1 MANTLI
7 PQDAYVLMNDIAYQA
22 TGRKDLTAVDT
33 SSFVT
38 VGETLLRTGVENTL
52 NAISTVLADTIFSVR
67 PYKSSLLSL
76 RVPARRWGAQIRKLT
91 PLSQDFE
98 PSQDWNTQLSPKA
111 LSNGKSVDMYKINSP
126 EMLQLNFYG
135 TKVLQKHITRFRD
148 QLSLAF
154 TSEAEFML
162 FIDDIMTQFS
172 NEIEIGNEAQTR
184 ATLINFFTGLKAMN
198 LSVVDLTAVYNGKF
212 GTTYT
217 REQLLTQHLT
227 EFMQF
232 FVSQV
237 KVASDR
243 LVDMSAYNHANLTGY
258 KKILRHTPKT
268 RQKMIMYGPMFTEA
282 EATVFSEIF
291 NPIYLELGSNFE
303 TVNYWQSQENPT
315 AISATPNIL
324 DVNTGESKTS
334 DSVVEIPYVVGAIFD
349 EEACGVMPQFNYA
362 STTPFNSAGGYY
374 NMFYHWRFNSYV
386 DYTEN
391 AILFILGDGGAPSA
405 EDVYNDLKQLK

>member
-33 SSFVT
+33 SSFVS
-38 VGETLLRTGVENTL
+38 VGETLLRTGVENTM
-52 NAISTVLADTIFSVR
+52 NAISTVLAYTIFSVR
-67 PYKSSLLSL
+67 PYKSSLSSL
-76 RVPARRWGAQIRKLT
+76 RVSAQRWGAQIRKIT

-98 PSQDWNTQLSPKA
+98 QSQDWNTQLSPQA
-111 LSNGKSVDMYKINSP
+111 LANGNSVDMYKINAP
-126 EMLQLNFYG
+126 QALQLNFYG

-154 TSEAEFML
+154 TSEAEFMR
-162 FIDDIMTQFS
+162 FTDAIMVEFA
-172 NEIEIGNEAQTR
+172 NEVEIGNEAQTR
-184 ATLINFFTGLKAMN
+184 ATLVNFFAGLQAMN
-198 LSVVDLTAVYNGKF
+198 LSVIDLTSAYNTKF
-212 GTTYT
+212 GTSYT
-217 REQLLTQHLT
+217 RDQLLTQHLT

-237 KVASDR
+237 KVTSDR
-243 LVDMSAYNHANLTGY
+243 LVDMSAYNHANITGY
-258 KKILRHTPKT
+258 KPILRHTPKT

-291 NPIYLELGSNFE
+291 NPIYLELGNNFE
-303 TVNYWQSQENPT
+303 TVNYWQSQEDPT

-324 DVNTGESKTS
+324 DTSTGQSKKAES
-334 DSVVEIPYVVGAIFD
+334 VINIPYVVGAIFD

-386 DYTEN
+386 DFTEN
-391 AILFILGDGGAPSA
+391 AVLFILGEGGAKEA
-405 EDVYNDLKQLK
+405 

>member
-1 MANTLI
+1 MANTLV
-7 PQDAYVLMNDIAYQA
+7 PQDVYLLMNNIAYQA
-22 TGRKDLTAVDT
+22 TGRKDLTSVDT
-33 SSFVT
+33 SSFVS
-38 VGETLLRTGVENTL
+38 VGETLLRTGTENTM

-67 PYKSSLLSL
+67 PYKSPLSSL
-76 RVPARRWGAQIRKLT
+76 RVSARRWGAQIRKLT
-91 PLSQDFE
+91 PLAMDFE
-98 PSQDWNTQLSPKA
+98 ASQDWNTQLSPTA
-111 LSNGKSVDMYKINSP
+111 LANGNSVDMYKINAP

-154 TSEAEFML
+154 SSEAEFMR
-162 FIDDIMTQFS
+162 FIDAIMVEFA
-172 NEIEIGNEAQTR
+172 NEVEIGNEAQTR
-184 ATLINFFTGLKAMN
+184 ATLINFFAGLQAMN
-198 LSVVDLTAVYNGKF
+198 LSVIDLTAGYNTKF

-217 REQLLTQHLT
+217 RNELLTQHLT

-237 KVASDR
+237 KTTSDR
-243 LVDMSAYNHANLTGY
+243 LVDMSAYNHANITGRTSIIRHSP
-258 KKILRHTPKT
+258 KKK
-268 RQKMIMYGPMFTEA
+268 QKMIMYGPMFTDA

-291 NPIYLELGSNFE
+291 NPIYLELGDNFE
-303 TVNYWQSQENPT
+303 TVNYWQSQEDPT

-324 DVNTGESKTS
+324 DVTTGQSKTA
-334 DSVVEIPYVVGAIFD
+334 DAEVNIPYVVGAIFD

-391 AILFILGDGGAPSA
+391 AVLFILGDGGAQEA
-405 EDVYNDLKQLK
+405 

>member
-1 MANTLI
+1 MANTLV
-7 PQDAYVLMNDIAYQA
+7 PQDVYLLMNNIAYQA
-22 TGRKDLTAVDT
+22 TGRKDLTSVDT
-33 SSFVT
+33 SSFVS
-38 VGETLLRTGVENTL
+38 VGETLLRTGTENTM

-67 PYKSSLLSL
+67 PYKSPLSSL
-76 RVPARRWGAQIRKLT
+76 RVSARRWGAQIRKLT
-91 PLSQDFE
+91 PLAMDFE
-98 PSQDWNTQLSPKA
+98 ASQDWNTQLSPTA
-111 LSNGKSVDMYKINSP
+111 LANGNSVDMYKINAP

-154 TSEAEFML
+154 SSEAEFMR
-162 FIDDIMTQFS
+162 FIDAIMVEFA
-172 NEIEIGNEAQTR
+172 NEVEIGNEAQTR
-184 ATLINFFTGLKAMN
+184 ATLINFFAGLQAMN
-198 LSVVDLTAVYNGKF
+198 LSVIDLTAGYNTKF

-217 REQLLTQHLT
+217 RNELLTQHLT

-237 KVASDR
+237 KTTSDR
-243 LVDMSAYNHANLTGY
+243 LVDMSAYNHANITGRTSIIRHSP
-258 KKILRHTPKT
+258 KKK
-268 RQKMIMYGPMFTEA
+268 QKMIMYGPMFTDA

-291 NPIYLELGSNFE
+291 NPIYLELGDNFE
-303 TVNYWQSQENPT
+303 TVNYWQSQEDPT

-324 DVNTGESKTS
+324 DVTTGQSKTA
-334 DSVVEIPYVVGAIFD
+334 DAEVNIPYVVGAIFD

-391 AILFILGDGGAPSA
+391 AVLFILGDGGA
-405 EDVYNDLKQLK
+405 

>member
-1 MANTLI
+1 MANTLT
-7 PQDAYVLMNDIAYQA
+7 PQDVYVLMNDIAYQA
-22 TGRKDLTAVDT
+22 TGRKDLTVVDT
-33 SSFVT
+33 SSFVS
-38 VGETLLRTGVENTL
+38 VGETLLRAGVENTM
-52 NAISTVLADTIFSVR
+52 NAISTVLAYTIFSVR
-67 PYKSSLLSL
+67 PYKSSLSSL
-76 RVPARRWGAQIRKLT
+76 RVGAQRWGAQIRKIT
-91 PLSQDFE
+91 PLAQDFE
-98 PSQDWNTQLSPKA
+98 QSQDWNTQLSPQA
-111 LSNGKSVDMYKINSP
+111 LANGNSVDMYKINAP
-126 EMLQLNFYG
+126 QALQLNFYG

-154 TSEAEFML
+154 TSEAEFMR
-162 FIDDIMTQFS
+162 FVDAIMVEFA
-172 NEIEIGNEAQTR
+172 NEVEIGNEAQTR
-184 ATLINFFTGLKAMN
+184 ATLINFFAGLKAMN
-198 LSVVDLTAVYNGKF
+198 LSVIDLTQAYNTKF

-237 KVASDR
+237 KVTSDR
-243 LVDMSAYNHANLTGY
+243 LVDMSAYNHANITGY
-258 KKILRHTPKT
+258 KSILRHTPKT

-291 NPIYLELGSNFE
+291 NPIYLELGNNFE
-303 TVNYWQSQENPT
+303 TVNYWQSQEDPT

-324 DVNTGESKTS
+324 DTATGQSKTAE
-334 DSVVEIPYVVGAIFD
+334 SVVNIPYVVGAIFD

-391 AILFILGDGGAPSA
+391 AVLFILGDGGAK
-405 EDVYNDLKQLK
+405 EV

>member
-1 MANTLI
+1 MANTLT
-7 PQDAYVLMNDIAYQA
+7 PQDVYVLMNDIAYQA

-33 SSFVT
+33 SSFVS
-38 VGETLLRTGVENTL
+38 VGETLLRAGVENTM
-52 NAISTVLADTIFSVR
+52 NAISTVLAYTIFSVR
-67 PYKSSLLSL
+67 PYKSSLSSL
-76 RVPARRWGAQIRKLT
+76 RVGAQRWGAQIRKIT

-98 PSQDWNTQLSPKA
+98 QSQDWNTQLSPQA
-111 LSNGKSVDMYKINSP
+111 LANGNSVDMYKINAP
-126 EMLQLNFYG
+126 QALQLNFYG

-154 TSEAEFML
+154 TSEAEFMR
-162 FIDDIMTQFS
+162 FVDAIMVEFA
-172 NEIEIGNEAQTR
+172 NEVEIGNEAQTR
-184 ATLINFFTGLKAMN
+184 ATLINFFAGLKAMN
-198 LSVVDLTAVYNGKF
+198 LSVIDLTEAYNTKF

-217 REQLLTQHLT
+217 RDQLLTQHLT
-227 EFMQF
+227 EFMKF

-237 KVASDR
+237 KVTSDR
-243 LVDMSAYNHANLTGY
+243 LVDMSAYNHANITGY
-258 KKILRHTPKT
+258 KPILRHTPKT
-268 RQKMIMYGPMFTEA
+268 RQKMIMYGTMFTEA

-291 NPIYLELGSNFE
+291 NPIYLELGNNFE
-303 TVNYWQSQENPT
+303 TVNYWQSQEDPT

-324 DVNTGESKTS
+324 DTATGQSKTAE
-334 DSVVEIPYVVGAIFD
+334 SVVNIPYVVGAIFD

-391 AILFILGDGGAPSA
+391 AVLFILGDGGAT
-405 EDVYNDLKQLK
+405 EV

>member
-7 PQDAYVLMNDIAYQA
+7 PQDVYVLMNDIAYQA

-33 SSFVT
+33 SSFVS
-38 VGETLLRTGVENTL
+38 VGETLLRTGVENTM
-52 NAISTVLADTIFSVR
+52 NAISTVLAYTIFSVR
-67 PYKSSLLSL
+67 PYKSSLSSL
-76 RVPARRWGAQIRKLT
+76 RVSAQRWGAQIRKIT
-91 PLSQDFE
+91 PLAQDFE
-98 PSQDWNTQLSPKA
+98 QSQDWNTQLSPQA
-111 LSNGKSVDMYKINSP
+111 LANGNSVDMYKINAP
-126 EMLQLNFYG
+126 QALQLNFYG

-154 TSEAEFML
+154 TSEAEFMR
-162 FIDDIMTQFS
+162 FIDAIMVEFA
-172 NEIEIGNEAQTR
+172 NEVEIGNEAQTR
-184 ATLINFFTGLKAMN
+184 ATLINFFAGLQAMN
-198 LSVVDLTAVYNGKF
+198 LSVIDLTSAYNTKF
-212 GTTYT
+212 GTSYT
-217 REQLLTQHLT
+217 RDQLLTQHLT

-243 LVDMSAYNHANLTGY
+243 LVDMSAYNHANITGY
-258 KKILRHTPKT
+258 KPILRHTPKT

-291 NPIYLELGSNFE
+291 NPIYLELGNNFE
-303 TVNYWQSQENPT
+303 TVNYWQSQEDPT

-324 DVNTGESKTS
+324 DTATGESKTAE
-334 DSVVEIPYVVGAIFD
+334 SVINIPYVVGAIFD

-391 AILFILGDGGAPSA
+391 AILFILGDGSA
-405 EDVYNDLKQLK
+405 KEA

>member
-1 MANTLI
+1 MANTLT
-7 PQDAYVLMNDIAYQA
+7 PQDVYVLMNDIAYQA
-22 TGRKDLTAVDT
+22 TGRKDLTVVDT
-33 SSFVT
+33 SSFVS
-38 VGETLLRTGVENTL
+38 VGETLLRAGVENTM
-52 NAISTVLADTIFSVR
+52 NAISTVLAYTIFSVR
-67 PYKSSLLSL
+67 PYKSSLSSL
-76 RVPARRWGAQIRKLT
+76 RVGAQRWGAQIRKIT
-91 PLSQDFE
+91 PLAQDFE
-98 PSQDWNTQLSPKA
+98 QSQDWNTQLSPQA
-111 LSNGKSVDMYKINSP
+111 LANGNSVDMYKINAP
-126 EMLQLNFYG
+126 QALQLNFYG

-154 TSEAEFML
+154 TSEAEFMR
-162 FIDDIMTQFS
+162 FVDAIMVEFS
-172 NEIEIGNEAQTR
+172 NEVEIGNEAQTR
-184 ATLINFFTGLKAMN
+184 ATLINFFAGLKAMN
-198 LSVVDLTAVYNGKF
+198 LSVIDLTQAYNTKF

-237 KVASDR
+237 KVTSDR
-243 LVDMSAYNHANLTGY
+243 LVDMSAYNHANITGY
-258 KKILRHTPKT
+258 KSILRHTPKT

-291 NPIYLELGSNFE
+291 NPIYLELGNNFE

-324 DVNTGESKTS
+324 DTATGQSKTAES
-334 DSVVEIPYVVGAIFD
+334 AVNIPYVVGAIFD

-391 AILFILGDGGAPSA
+391 AVLFILGDGGAK
-405 EDVYNDLKQLK
+405 EV

>member
-1 MANTLI
+1 MANTLT
-7 PQDAYVLMNDIAYQA
+7 PQDVYVLMNDIAYQA

-33 SSFVT
+33 SSFVS
-38 VGETLLRTGVENTL
+38 VGETLLRTGVENTM
-52 NAISTVLADTIFSVR
+52 NAISTVLAYTIFSVR
-67 PYKSSLLSL
+67 PYKSSLSSL
-76 RVPARRWGAQIRKLT
+76 RVGAQRWGAQIRKIT
-91 PLSQDFE
+91 PLAQDFE
-98 PSQDWNTQLSPKA
+98 QSQDWNTQLSPQA
-111 LSNGKSVDMYKINSP
+111 LANGNSVDMYKINAP
-126 EMLQLNFYG
+126 QALQLNFYG

-154 TSEAEFML
+154 TSEAEFMR
-162 FIDDIMTQFS
+162 FVDAIMVEFA
-172 NEIEIGNEAQTR
+172 NEVEIGNEAQTR
-184 ATLINFFTGLKAMN
+184 ATLINFFAGLKAMN
-198 LSVVDLTAVYNGKF
+198 LSVIDLTQAYNTKF

-237 KVASDR
+237 KVTSDR
-243 LVDMSAYNHANLTGY
+243 LVDMSAYNHANITGY
-258 KKILRHTPKT
+258 KSILRHTPKT
-268 RQKMIMYGPMFTEA
+268 RQKMIMYAPLFTEA

-291 NPIYLELGSNFE
+291 NPIYLELGNNFE
-303 TVNYWQSQENPT
+303 TVNYWQSQEDPT

-324 DVNTGESKTS
+324 DTATGQSKTAE
-334 DSVVEIPYVVGAIFD
+334 SVVNIPYVVGAIFD

-391 AILFILGDGGAPSA
+391 AVLFILGDGGAT
-405 EDVYNDLKQLK
+405 EV

>member
-1 MANTLI
+1 MANTLT
-7 PQDAYVLMNDIAYQA
+7 PQDVYVLMNDIAYQA

-33 SSFVT
+33 SSFVS
-38 VGETLLRTGVENTL
+38 VGETLLRAGVENTM
-52 NAISTVLADTIFSVR
+52 NAISTVLAYTIFSVR
-67 PYKSSLLSL
+67 PYKSSLSSL
-76 RVPARRWGAQIRKLT
+76 RVGAQRWGAQIRKIT

-98 PSQDWNTQLSPKA
+98 QSQDWNTQLSPQA
-111 LSNGKSVDMYKINSP
+111 LANGNSVDMYKINAP
-126 EMLQLNFYG
+126 QALQLNFYG

-154 TSEAEFML
+154 TSEAEFMR
-162 FIDDIMTQFS
+162 FVDAIMVEFA
-172 NEIEIGNEAQTR
+172 NEVEIGNEAQTR
-184 ATLINFFTGLKAMN
+184 ATLINFFAGLKAMN
-198 LSVVDLTAVYNGKF
+198 LSVIDLTEAYNTKF

-217 REQLLTQHLT
+217 RDQLLTQHLT
-227 EFMQF
+227 EFMKF

-237 KVASDR
+237 KVTSDR
-243 LVDMSAYNHANLTGY
+243 LVDMSAYNHANIRGY
-258 KKILRHTPKT
+258 KPILRHTPKT
-268 RQKMIMYGPMFTEA
+268 RQKMIMYGTMFTEA

-291 NPIYLELGSNFE
+291 NPIYLELGNNFE
-303 TVNYWQSQENPT
+303 TVNYWQSQEDPT

-324 DVNTGESKTS
+324 DTATGQSKTAE
-334 DSVVEIPYVVGAIFD
+334 SVVNIPYVVGAIFD

-391 AILFILGDGGAPSA
+391 AVLFILGDGGAT
-405 EDVYNDLKQLK
+405 EV

>member
-33 SSFVT
+33 SSFVS
-38 VGETLLRTGVENTL
+38 VGETLLRTGVENTM
-52 NAISTVLADTIFSVR
+52 NAISTVLAYTIFSVR
-67 PYKSSLLSL
+67 PYKSSLSSL
-76 RVPARRWGAQIRKLT
+76 RVSAQRWGAQIRKIT

-98 PSQDWNTQLSPKA
+98 QSQDWNTQLSPQA
-111 LSNGKSVDMYKINSP
+111 LADGNSIDMYKINAP
-126 EMLQLNFYG
+126 QALQLNFYG

-154 TSEAEFML
+154 TSEAEFMR
-162 FIDDIMTQFS
+162 FMDAIMVEFA
-172 NEIEIGNEAQTR
+172 NEVEIGNEAQTR
-184 ATLINFFTGLKAMN
+184 ATLINFFAGLQAMN
-198 LSVVDLTAVYNGKF
+198 LSVIDLTSAYNTKF
-212 GTTYT
+212 GTSYT
-217 REQLLTQHLT
+217 RDQLITQHLT

-237 KVASDR
+237 KVTSDR
-243 LVDMSAYNHANLTGY
+243 LVDMSAYNHANITGY
-258 KKILRHTPKT
+258 KPILRHTPKT

-291 NPIYLELGSNFE
+291 NPIYLELGNNFE
-303 TVNYWQSQENPT
+303 TVNYWQSQEDPT

-324 DVNTGESKTS
+324 DTSTGESKTAE
-334 DSVVEIPYVVGAIFD
+334 SVINIPYVVGAIFD

-386 DYTEN
+386 DFTEN
-391 AILFILGDGGAPSA
+391 AVLFILGEGGAKEA
-405 EDVYNDLKQLK
+405 

>member
-1 MANTLI
+1 MANTLV
-7 PQDAYVLMNDIAYQA
+7 PQDVYVLMNDIAYQA

-33 SSFVT
+33 SSFVS
-38 VGETLLRTGVENTL
+38 VGETLLRTGVENTM
-52 NAISTVLADTIFSVR
+52 NAISTVLAYTIFSVR
-67 PYKSSLLSL
+67 PYKSSLSSL
-76 RVPARRWGAQIRKLT
+76 RVSAQRWGAQIRKIT
-91 PLSQDFE
+91 PLAHDFE
-98 PSQDWNTQLSPKA
+98 QSQDWNTQLSPQA
-111 LSNGKSVDMYKINSP
+111 LANGNSVDMYKINAP
-126 EMLQLNFYG
+126 QALQLNFYG

-154 TSEAEFML
+154 SSEAEFMR
-162 FIDDIMTQFS
+162 FIDAIMVEFA
-172 NEIEIGNEAQTR
+172 NEVEIGNEAQTR
-184 ATLINFFTGLKAMN
+184 ATLINFFAGLQAMN
-198 LSVVDLTAVYNGKF
+198 LSVIDLTQAYNTKF

-217 REQLLTQHLT
+217 RDQLLTQHLT

-237 KVASDR
+237 KVTSDR
-243 LVDMSAYNHANLTGY
+243 LVDMSAYNHANLTNY
-258 KKILRHTPKT
+258 KPILRHSPKK

-291 NPIYLELGSNFE
+291 NPIYLELGDNFE
-303 TVNYWQSQENPT
+303 TVNYWQSQEDPT

-324 DVNTGESKTS
+324 DVSTGESKTA
-334 DSVVEIPYVVGAIFD
+334 DAVVDIPYVVGAIFD

-391 AILFILGDGGAPSA
+391 AVLFILGDGGA
-405 EDVYNDLKQLK
+405 

>member
-1 MANTLI
+1 MANTLV
-7 PQDAYVLMNDIAYQA
+7 PQDVYVLMNDIAYQA
-22 TGRKDLTAVDT
+22 TGRKDLIAVDT
-33 SSFVT
+33 SSFVS
-38 VGETLLRTGVENTL
+38 VGEMLLRTGTENTM

-67 PYKSSLLSL
+67 PYKSPLSSL
-76 RVPARRWGAQIRKLT
+76 RVSARRWGAQIRKVT
-91 PLSQDFE
+91 PLAMDFE
-98 PSQDWNTQLSPKA
+98 ASQDWNTQLSPSA
-111 LSNGKSVDMYKINSP
+111 LENGNSVDMYKINAP

-154 TSEAEFML
+154 SSEAEFMR
-162 FIDDIMTQFS
+162 FIDAIMVEFA
-172 NEIEIGNEAQTR
+172 NEVEIGNEAQTR
-184 ATLINFFTGLKAMN
+184 ATLINFFAGLQAMN
-198 LSVVDLTAVYNGKF
+198 LSVVDLTAGYNTKF

-217 REQLLTQHLT
+217 RNELLTQHLT

-237 KVASDR
+237 KTTSDR
-243 LVDMSAYNHANLTGY
+243 LVDMSAYNHANIT
-258 KKILRHTPKT
+258 KRKSILRHTPKKK
-268 RQKMIMYGPMFTEA
+268 QKMIMYGPMFTDA

-291 NPIYLELGSNFE
+291 NPIYLELGENFE
-303 TVNYWQSQENPT
+303 TVNYWQSQEDPT

-324 DVNTGESKTS
+324 DVTTGQSKTA
-334 DSVVEIPYVVGAIFD
+334 DAVVNIPYVVGAIFD

-391 AILFILGDGGAPSA
+391 AVLFILGDGGAQ
-405 EDVYNDLKQLK
+405 EK

>member
-1 MANTLI
+1 MANTLT
-7 PQDAYVLMNDIAYQA
+7 PTDVYVLMNDIAYQA

-33 SSFVT
+33 SSFVS
-38 VGETLLRTGVENTL
+38 VGETLLRTGVENTM
-52 NAISTVLADTIFSVR
+52 NAISTVLAYTIFSVR
-67 PYKSSLLSL
+67 PYKSSLSSL
-76 RVPARRWGAQIRKLT
+76 RVSSQRWGAQIRKIT
-91 PLSQDFE
+91 PLAQDFE
-98 PSQDWNTQLSPKA
+98 QSQDWNTQLSPQA
-111 LSNGKSVDMYKINSP
+111 LANGNSVDMYKINAP
-126 EMLQLNFYG
+126 QALQLNFYG
-135 TKVLQKHITRFRD
+135 TKVLQKHITKFRD

-154 TSEAEFML
+154 TSEVEFMR
-162 FIDDIMTQFS
+162 FIDSIMVEFA
-172 NEIEIGNEAQTR
+172 NEVEIGNEVQTR
-184 ATLINFFTGLKAMN
+184 ATLINFFAGLQAMG
-198 LSVVDLTAVYNGKF
+198 LSVIDLTQVYNTKF

-217 REQLLTQHLT
+217 RDQLLTQHLT

-237 KVASDR
+237 KVTSDR
-243 LVDMSAYNHANLTGY
+243 LVDMSAYNHANITGY
-258 KKILRHTPKT
+258 KPILRHTPKT

-291 NPIYLELGSNFE
+291 NPIYLELGNNFE
-303 TVNYWQSQENPT
+303 TVNYWQSQEDPT

-324 DVNTGESKTS
+324 DTATGHSKTAE
-334 DSVVEIPYVVGAIFD
+334 SVVNIPYVVGAIFD

-391 AILFILGDGGAPSA
+391 AVLFILGDGGAQEA
-405 EDVYNDLKQLK
+405 

>member
-1 MANTLI
+1 MANTLV
-7 PQDAYVLMNDIAYQA
+7 PQDVYILMNDIAFQA
-22 TGRKDLTAVDT
+22 TGRTDLTAVDT
-33 SSFVT
+33 SSFVS
-38 VGETLLRTGVENTL
+38 VGETLLRTGTENTM
-52 NAISTVLADTIFSVR
+52 NAISTVLAYTIFSVR
-67 PYKSSLLSL
+67 PYKSSLSSL
-76 RVPARRWGAQIRKLT
+76 RVSAQRWGAQIRKLT
-91 PLSQDFE
+91 PLAMDFE
-98 PSQDWNTQLSPKA
+98 ASQDWNTQLSSTA
-111 LSNGKSVDMYKINSP
+111 LANGNSVDMYKINAP

-154 TSEAEFML
+154 SNEAEFMRFL
-162 FIDDIMTQFS
+162 DAIMVEFA
-172 NEIEIGNEAQTR
+172 NEVEIGNEAQTR
-184 ATLINFFTGLKAMN
+184 ATLINFFAGLQAMN
-198 LSVVDLTAVYNGKF
+198 LSVIDLTEEYNTKF

-217 REQLLTQHLT
+217 RNELLTQHLT

-237 KVASDR
+237 KTTSDR
-243 LVDMSAYNHANLTGY
+243 LVDMSAYNHANITGR
-258 KKILRHTPKT
+258 KSILRHTPKKK
-268 RQKMIMYGPMFTEA
+268 QKMIMYGPMFTDA

-291 NPIYLELGSNFE
+291 NPIYLELGENFE
-303 TVNYWQSQENPT
+303 TVNYWQSQEDPT

-324 DVNTGESKTS
+324 DVTTGQSKTA
-334 DSVVEIPYVVGAIFD
+334 DAVVNIPYVVGAIFD

-391 AILFILGDGGAPSA
+391 AVLFILGDGGAQ
-405 EDVYNDLKQLK
+405 EV

>member
-1 MANTLI
+1 MANTLT
-7 PQDAYVLMNDIAYQA
+7 PQDVYVLMNDIAYQA
-22 TGRKDLTAVDT
+22 TGRKDLTVVDT
-33 SSFVT
+33 SSFVS
-38 VGETLLRTGVENTL
+38 VGETLLRAGVENTM
-52 NAISTVLADTIFSVR
+52 NAISTVLAYTIFSVR
-67 PYKSSLLSL
+67 PYKSSLSSL
-76 RVPARRWGAQIRKLT
+76 RVGAQRWGAQIRKIT
-91 PLSQDFE
+91 PLAQDFE
-98 PSQDWNTQLSPKA
+98 QSQDWNTQLSPQA
-111 LSNGKSVDMYKINSP
+111 LANGNSVDMYKINAP
-126 EMLQLNFYG
+126 QALQLNFYG

-154 TSEAEFML
+154 TSEAEFMR
-162 FIDDIMTQFS
+162 FVDAIMVEFS
-172 NEIEIGNEAQTR
+172 NEVEIGNEAQTR
-184 ATLINFFTGLKAMN
+184 ATLINFFAGLKAMN
-198 LSVVDLTAVYNGKF
+198 LSVIDLTQAYNTKF

-237 KVASDR
+237 KVTSDR
-243 LVDMSAYNHANLTGY
+243 LVDMSAYNHANITGY
-258 KKILRHTPKT
+258 KSILRHTPKT

-291 NPIYLELGSNFE
+291 NPIYLELGNNFE

-324 DVNTGESKTS
+324 DTATGQSKTAE
-334 DSVVEIPYVVGAIFD
+334 SVVNIPYVVGAIFD

-391 AILFILGDGGAPSA
+391 AVLFILGDGGAK
-405 EDVYNDLKQLK
+405 EV

>member
-1 MANTLI
+1 MANTLV
-7 PQDAYVLMNDIAYQA
+7 PQDVYVLMNDIAYQA

-33 SSFVT
+33 SSFVS
-38 VGETLLRTGVENTL
+38 VGETLLRTGVENTM
-52 NAISTVLADTIFSVR
+52 NAISTVLAYTIFSVR
-67 PYKSSLLSL
+67 PYKSSLSSL
-76 RVPARRWGAQIRKLT
+76 RVSAQRWGAQIRKIT
-91 PLSQDFE
+91 PLAQDFE
-98 PSQDWNTQLSPKA
+98 QSQDWNTQLSPQA
-111 LSNGKSVDMYKINSP
+111 LADGNSVDMYKINAP
-126 EMLQLNFYG
+126 QALQLNFYG

-154 TSEAEFML
+154 SSEAEFMR
-162 FIDDIMTQFS
+162 FIDAIMVEFA
-172 NEIEIGNEAQTR
+172 NEVEIGNEAQTR
-184 ATLINFFTGLKAMN
+184 ATLINFFAGLKAMN
-198 LSVVDLTAVYNGKF
+198 LSVIDLTQAYNTKF

-217 REQLLTQHLT
+217 RDQLLTQHLT

-237 KVASDR
+237 KVTSDR
-243 LVDMSAYNHANLTGY
+243 LVDMSAYNHANLTNY
-258 KKILRHTPKT
+258 KPILRHSPKK

-291 NPIYLELGSNFE
+291 NPIYLELGDNFE
-303 TVNYWQSQENPT
+303 TVNYWQSQEDPT

-324 DVNTGESKTS
+324 DVATGESKTS
-334 DSVVEIPYVVGAIFD
+334 DAVVNIPYVVGAIFD

-391 AILFILGDGGAPSA
+391 AVLFILGDGGAQEA
-405 EDVYNDLKQLK
+405 